1 MHFVP
6 SHPCAVQILHQTSI
20 GHLYQHCTNS
30 AQKYLANTTSAISS
44 VDVDVDVDHQCS
56 GWNLTHSRLRP
67 CWRRTPWPSGLGV
80 GSNIGASIPLPS
92 SHQHHHH
99 HHHQYHHQCYKYLDT
114 GFSQTLE
121 YSLLCTLSRTYKQKS
136 ASVR

>member
-1 MHFVP
+1 M
-6 SHPCAVQILHQTSI
+6 C
-20 GHLYQHCTNS
+20 CTNI
-30 AQKYLANTTSAISS
+30 APHKYCTLIPALHKCCAEIPRKHYLP
-44 VDVDVDVDHQCS
+44 VFMLMLMLIIS

-92 SHQHHHH
+92 SHQHHHQY
-99 HHHQYHHQCYKYLDT
+99 HQYHHQRDYQCYKYLDT
-114 GFSQTLE
+114 GFSQTSE

-136 ASVR
+136 VSVR